1 VGEYFSLV
9 RGRVQV
15 NEKGG
20 EHLGGPDEKG
30 NEAYVTIIPG
40 QEPKLRK
47 ILRTGSRGSIERYKS
62 KNR

>member
-20 EHLGGPDEKG
+20 NTWVADEKG